1 MAEAVIMPKQGQ
13 SVETCVITRWN
24 KAVGEEVKLGDILF
38 EYETDKASFEEEAK
52 AEGTLLAVLA
62 QEGDEVPCFNTVAV
76 IGKAGEDISALTGA
90 SEEAAA
96 QAPEA
101 EVQAVQ
107 EGAEEMPEGAVAVMM
122 PKQGQSVE
130 TCVITR
136 WNKAVGD
143 EVKPGDILFEY
154 ETDKASFEEEAKAEG
169 TLIAILEEEGAEVP
183 CFDTVAVIGKAGTDV
198 SGFKKAAAETAVT
211 KTAAAS
217 ENETKAQEAPAA
229 TVNTTDRIK
238 ISPRARNAAENR
250 GLDAAKATPTGPNG
264 RIIER
269 DIIELAKNPDTFAAE
284 QKTEKAAAEMQPQ
297 AASPAAQAA
306 FEDVKVTGVRKAIA
320 KSMTKSLSEIP
331 QLTHTMPFDATAL
344 LAYRKL
350 VKENAEE
357 LGLAN
362 INLNHMIMYA
372 VSRVLPKYKN
382 LNAHWLGDTIR
393 QFADVNLGFACDT
406 PKGLL
411 VPVIAGAQKLS
422 LNEIALATKSLAKKA
437 LDGKLSPD
445 EMTGGTFTTSNVGA
459 YGVTSFT
466 PVINPPQTGILGIC
480 AIEDKFRV
488 VGGEIKPYKAMA
500 LSLTYDHRACDGAP
514 ASQFMREL
522 CDLLENF
529 GLALAK

>member
-90 SEEAAA
+90 AEEAAA

-169 TLIAILEEEGAEVP
+169 TLLAILEEEGAEVP

-269 DIIELAKNPDTFAAE
+269 DII
-284 QKTEKAAAEMQPQ
+284 
-297 AASPAAQAA
+297 
-306 FEDVKVTGVRKAIA
+306 
-320 KSMTKSLSEIP
+320 
-331 QLTHTMPFDATAL
+331 
-344 LAYRKL
+344 
-350 VKENAEE
+350 
-357 LGLAN
+357 
-362 INLNHMIMYA
+362 
-372 VSRVLPKYKN
+372 
-382 LNAHWLGDTIR
+382 
-393 QFADVNLGFACDT
+393 
-406 PKGLL
+406 
-411 VPVIAGAQKLS
+411 
-422 LNEIALATKSLAKKA
+422 
-437 LDGKLSPD
+437 
-445 EMTGGTFTTSNVGA
+445 
-459 YGVTSFT
+459 
-466 PVINPPQTGILGIC
+466 
-480 AIEDKFRV
+480 
-488 VGGEIKPYKAMA
+488 
-500 LSLTYDHRACDGAP
+500 
-514 ASQFMREL
+514 
-522 CDLLENF
+522 
-529 GLALAK
+529 